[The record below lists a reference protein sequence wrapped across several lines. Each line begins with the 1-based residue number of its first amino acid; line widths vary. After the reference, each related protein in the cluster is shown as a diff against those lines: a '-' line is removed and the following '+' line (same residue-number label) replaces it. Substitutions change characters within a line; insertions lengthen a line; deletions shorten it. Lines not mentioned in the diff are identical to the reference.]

1 MSAQHTQGRLVALPA
16 GREYSLKVDG
26 EYIGGL
32 LIGGKESAA
41 MAYRLVACWNLLVPF
56 TTEQIEAFECDVLE
70 LAAQRDA
77 LLAALQ
83 KLAQHAGPHVTPDT
97 LLAEAFE
104 EAIAA
109 IKSAGGQ
116 P

>member
-1 MSAQHTQGRLVALPA
+1 MSAQHTQGRLVVHPA
-16 GREYSLKVDG
+16 GSEHSLRLDD

-32 LIGGKESAA
+32 VTGRPGADRA
-41 MAYRLVACWNLLVPF
+41 RRLAACWNLLLPF
-56 TTEQIEAFECDVLE
+56 TTEQIEAFQCDVLE

-97 LLAEAFE
+97 LLAEAFS
-104 EAIAA
+104 EACAA
-109 IKSAGGQ
+109 IKAAGGKL
-116 P
+116 